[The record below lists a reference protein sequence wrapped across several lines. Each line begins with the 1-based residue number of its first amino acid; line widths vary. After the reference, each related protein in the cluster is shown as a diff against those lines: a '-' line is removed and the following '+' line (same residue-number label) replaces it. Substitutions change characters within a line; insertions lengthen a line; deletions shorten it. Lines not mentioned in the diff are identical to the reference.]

1 MKPTPERPIVTLPQ
15 VIALAESIDARY
27 RVIVLLSVFGCL
39 RWGELMGLQRREVDL
54 DVVKV
59 SIERSMV
66 EVGKRLVLKSPKTP
80 AGVRTVALPMWLV
93 GELRT
98 HRDTYA
104 EEGPEGRM
112 FVGAKGA
119 TSFRGNFGTLW
130 ARAP

>member
-66 EVGKRLVLKSPKTP
+66 EVGKRLVLKSPKP
-80 AGVRTVALPMWLV
+80 
-93 GELRT
+93 
-98 HRDTYA
+98 
-104 EEGPEGRM
+104 
-112 FVGAKGA
+112 
-119 TSFRGNFGTLW
+119 
-130 ARAP
+130 